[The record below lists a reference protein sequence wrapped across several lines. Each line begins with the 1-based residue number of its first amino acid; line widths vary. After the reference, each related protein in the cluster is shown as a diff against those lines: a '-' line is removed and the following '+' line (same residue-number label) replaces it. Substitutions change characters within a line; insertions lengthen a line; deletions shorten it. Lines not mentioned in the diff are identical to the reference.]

1 MAKADVEK
9 SLLAKEPWRSPLEEL
24 ERTLSEVS
32 RAVRGLR
39 DALESGDAGG
49 TAEPPIQAVV
59 VEEAETQ
66 AGESDTKEAETQTG
80 ESDTTNE
87 VSSVGKPT
95 EGTTVVGRAKSSI
108 TSFEH
113 VWERL
118 QREGHADSAGP
129 AETEAETRA
138 AESDTANKAVRSSE
152 STEGATAV
160 GGAKSGIA
168 DFEHVWARL
177 QREGDTRSAARAEEA
192 VEVRGLSSLPSQY
205 RITIED
211 RDGTPVDLL
220 PVQRA
225 LRAFA
230 SADDVSLLNF
240 ANGTAV
246 ISLRTTGELDLDKL
260 ASAIGM
266 ATSRDCEVIP
276 QDQGKLFL
284 RLSLEEGRRN
294 G

>member
-1 MAKADVEK
+1 MAKAEIEK
-9 SLLAKEPWRSPLEEL
+9 SLLANEPWRSPLEEL
-24 ERTLSEVS
+24 ERTLSEVG
-32 RAVRGLR
+32 RAIRSLR
-39 DALESGDAGG
+39 DSLESGDAGG
-49 TAEPPIQAVV
+49 TAEPSLHAVG
-59 VEEAETQ
+59 VEEAEPK
-66 AGESDTKEAETQTG
+66 AGESDTAKKAVRSSEPAE
-80 ESDTTNE
+80 DAA
-87 VSSVGKPT
+87 
-95 EGTTVVGRAKSSI
+95 VVGGVKSSI

-118 QREGHADSAGP
+118 QREGEERRAAP
-129 AETEAETRA
+129 AEEIE
-138 AESDTANKAVRSSE
+138 
-152 STEGATAV
+152 
-160 GGAKSGIA
+160 
-168 DFEHVWARL
+168 
-177 QREGDTRSAARAEEA
+177 Q
-192 VEVRGLSSLPSQY
+192 VRGLSSLPSEY

-211 RDGTPVDLL
+211 RDGTPVDLV

-246 ISLRTTGELDLDKL
+246 ISMRITGELDLDKL
-260 ASAIGM
+260 GSAIGM
-266 ATSRDCEVIP
+266 ATSRECEVIP

>member
-87 VSSVGKPT
+87 VSSAGKPT

-118 QREGHADSAGP
+118 QREGHA
-129 AETEAETRA
+129 ETEAETRA

-152 STEGATAV
+152 PTEGATAV
-160 GGAKSGIA
+160 RGAKSGIA

-177 QREGDTRSAARAEEA
+177 QREGDARSAARTEET

-211 RDGTPVDLL
+211 RDGTPVDLRQ
-220 PVQRA
+220 VQRA
-225 LRAFA
+225 LRACA

>member
-1 MAKADVEK
+1 MAKADIEK

-24 ERTLSEVS
+24 ERTLSEVG
-32 RAVRGLR
+32 RAIRSLRG
-39 DALESGDAGG
+39 ALESGDAGG
-49 TAEPPIQAVV
+49 TAEPPIHAVV

-66 AGESDTKEAETQTG
+66 AGK
-80 ESDTTNE
+80 SDTTNE
-87 VSSVGKPT
+87 VSSADKPT
-95 EGTTVVGRAKSSI
+95 VGTTVLGRAKSSI

-118 QREGHADSAGP
+118 QREGQ
-129 AETEAETRA
+129 E
-138 AESDTANKAVRSSE
+138 
-152 STEGATAV
+152 
-160 GGAKSGIA
+160 
-168 DFEHVWARL
+168 
-177 QREGDTRSAARAEEA
+177 RSAAPAEEEEIE
-192 VEVRGLSSLPSQY
+192 EVRGLSKLPSEY

-246 ISLRTTGELDLDKL
+246 ISMRATGELDLDKL
-260 ASAIGM
+260 ALAIGM
-266 ATSRDCEVIP
+266 ATSRECEVIP

-284 RLSLEEGRRN
+284 RLSAEEGNRN

>member
-49 TAEPPIQAVV
+49 TAEPSIHVV
-59 VEEAETQ
+59 GVDEAEPQ
-66 AGESDTKEAETQTG
+66 AG
-80 ESDTTNE
+80 
-87 VSSVGKPT
+87 
-95 EGTTVVGRAKSSI
+95 
-108 TSFEH
+108 
-113 VWERL
+113 
-118 QREGHADSAGP
+118 
-129 AETEAETRA
+129 
-138 AESDTANKAVRSSE
+138 ESDTANKAVRSSE
-152 STEGATAV
+152 PTEGPTAV

-168 DFEHVWARL
+168 GFEHVWERL
-177 QREGDTRSAARAEEA
+177 QREGDARSAARAEET
-192 VEVRGLSSLPSQY
+192 VEVRGLSSLPSEY

-284 RLSLEEGRRN
+284 RLSVEEGHRN